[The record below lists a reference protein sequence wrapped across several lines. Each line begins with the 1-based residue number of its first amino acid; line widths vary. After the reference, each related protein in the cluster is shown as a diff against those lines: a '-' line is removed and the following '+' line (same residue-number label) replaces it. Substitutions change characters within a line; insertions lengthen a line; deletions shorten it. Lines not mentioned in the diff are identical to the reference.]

1 MKRLRR
7 DSSGFTLIELMIVI
21 AIIAIL
27 VALAIPAYQ
36 DYAIRTKVSES
47 TSVAAAAKLAVSE
60 TCQTDATI
68 SPSNATVGYSFSTSN
83 FVSSVVISHSCA
95 EPWIVIYTHNTG
107 ANTNVILSLDGYFT
121 PESGRITW
129 NCHRVAGARKH
140 MPQSCRGS
148 HI

>member
-1 MKRLRR
+1 MDNSKTK
-7 DSSGFTLIELMIVI
+7 SSGFTLIELMIVI

-36 DYAIRTKVSES
+36 DYAIRARVGES
-47 TSVAAAAKLAVSE
+47 VSVAAAAKTAVGE

-68 SPSNATVGYSFSTSN
+68 SPSNATVGYNYTASN
-83 FVSSVVISHSCA
+83 YVSSVVISNSCD

-107 ANTNVILSLDGYFT
+107 ANTNVILSIDGYFSAN
-121 PESGRITW
+121 SGRITW

>member
-1 MKRLRR
+1 
-7 DSSGFTLIELMIVI
+7 MIVI

>member
-7 DSSGFTLIELMIVI
+7 NSSGFTLIELMIVI

>member
-1 MKRLRR
+1 
-7 DSSGFTLIELMIVI
+7 MIVI

-121 PESGRITW
+121 PESGRIPW